1 MDPNKEQEIEAR
13 LSRIETI
20 VAALQRSVD
29 GLMSERGRAASR
41 GAEAP
46 SPAFS
51 PVSSSARPLVGPAAR
66 AAAGNDLGA
75 TISEWFSSRSPEWWL
90 SRLGVGFVVIAILF
104 LYSYAVDQG
113 WITPP
118 VRVLAGALVGA
129 VLFWWATRT
138 EGDAKTPAGF
148 GMRQVLYGGGLAVW
162 YVTAY
167 AAAVWYGVIS
177 MGSARLLF
185 FVLGIVSTWI
195 ALDERREIFAFIA
208 VATSFATPFIL
219 PAPLTSIAPFAL
231 YLGAVAAMGLFIYLL
246 RGWPSTI
253 WITFIAFWMI
263 LSGTVLFSG
272 GGSVAAHGS
281 IAVTILL
288 ILAGPAFT
296 RVTSLRRQLLAI
308 GSKRYTE
315 APISEAT
322 ERLMDAMSA
331 LSKAL
336 GGGTSSPDSLAL
348 WVMTLLS
355 PIMTVSILAGIWP
368 AVPAEASG
376 LVLVALGSAALSYGM
391 RPIADRELRQVVFT
405 GAALWSLLGILKIA
419 PSPEGLALASLYAAV
434 VLVYIRK
441 ALIGPRTIAKVT
453 IVIALAVVFGHELS
467 FGPSGFLR
475 WRWLVAELV
484 ALGSSAIISKTLIAD
499 RTERIQGAVLAG
511 LTYLTSLVV
520 ILNVLEPIWAP
531 LVTATYAVFGAVL
544 LVMSKRRGGERL
556 LRQLGGVTMI
566 IVVARLFFVDLASV
580 ETIWRVLL
588 FLVVGAVFLYAGYR
602 LNTQKVGAS

>member
-51 PVSSSARPLVGPAAR
+51 PGLSSGRQLAGPAR

-113 WITPP
+113 WITPA

-129 VLFWWATRT
+129 GLFWWATRT
-138 EGDAKTPAGF
+138 QDDAKTPAGF
-148 GMRQVLYGGGLAVW
+148 GMRQVLYDGGLAVW

-219 PAPLTSIAPFAL
+219 PASLTSIAPFAL

-253 WITFIAFWMI
+253 WVTFIAFWMI
-263 LSGTVLFSG
+263 LSGTVLVSG
-272 GGSVAAHGS
+272 GGGMAARGS

-296 RVTSLRRQLLAI
+296 RVTLLRRQLLAI

-419 PSPEGLALASLYAAV
+419 PSPEGLALASLHAAV
-434 VLVYIRK
+434 VLVYLRK

-467 FGPSGFLR
+467 LGPSGFLR

-499 RTERIQGAVLAG
+499 RSERIQGAILAG

-602 LNTQKVGAS
+602 LNSHKAGAS